1 MNHILNIRNSYIHPV
16 ISKYIDR
23 WIPLAYNS
31 IPLVILGLN
40 EAKFDLTWICSI
52 LCQKLEINQFFALRA
67 LGGEHFFGRGH
78 LLERGRF
85 FEGIHDT
92 HLESQQT
99 RSVSAVSTWA
109 EENQQF

>member
-1 MNHILNIRNSYIHPV
+1 MDL
-16 ISKYIDR
+16 
-23 WIPLAYNS
+23 
-31 IPLVILGLN
+31 
-40 EAKFDLTWICSI
+40 FDTLPKIGNKSV
-52 LCQKLEINQFFALRA
+52 FALRA

-99 RSVSAVSTWA
+99 RSFSAVSTWA
-109 EENQQF
+109 EENQLF

>member
-1 MNHILNIRNSYIHPV
+1 MDL
-16 ISKYIDR
+16 
-23 WIPLAYNS
+23 
-31 IPLVILGLN
+31 
-40 EAKFDLTWICSI
+40 FDTLPKIGNKSV
-52 LCQKLEINQFFALRA
+52 FRFAS

-85 FEGIHDT
+85 FEGIHGT